1 MYQKGQIVDC
11 EVTGV
16 VPYGVFV
23 KVGNCTGLIHI
34 SEISDKYVRDIQTF
48 ACVGDIIKAQIIDC
62 EEGVNQLKLSY
73 KKCQR
78 AKRIIVAKPEIGFK
92 SLEESLPQW
101 VKQKGYNSDEV
112 K

>member
-1 MYQKGQIVDC
+1 MHKKGQIVDC

-23 KVGNCTGLIHI
+23 KVGECSGLIHI

-48 ACVGDIIKAQIIDC
+48 ACVGDIIKAQIIECD
-62 EEGVNQLKLSY
+62 EETNQLKLSY

-78 AKRIIVAKPEIGFK
+78 AKRIIVAKPEIGFD
-92 SLEESLPQW
+92 SLKAAMPGWIS
-101 VKQKGYNSDEV
+101 KKYI